1 MHMRLGLPAG
11 RYDSDVIIDDA
22 LILEAE
28 RRGESSS

>member
-1 MHMRLGLPAG
+1 MRLGLPAG
-11 RYDSDVIIDDA
+11 QYDSDVTIDYA